1 MRFELRQSTIVL
13 SVELHRMSLK
23 AWHCIYIIGL
33 GVYSVHILIRPT
45 VHRLQY
51 ILRSMMEKLEVI
63 MLS

>member
-1 MRFELRQSTIVL
+1 
-13 SVELHRMSLK
+13 MSLK
-23 AWHCIYIIGL
+23 AWHCIYIIEL

-51 ILRSMMEKLEVI
+51 ILRSMTEKLEVT